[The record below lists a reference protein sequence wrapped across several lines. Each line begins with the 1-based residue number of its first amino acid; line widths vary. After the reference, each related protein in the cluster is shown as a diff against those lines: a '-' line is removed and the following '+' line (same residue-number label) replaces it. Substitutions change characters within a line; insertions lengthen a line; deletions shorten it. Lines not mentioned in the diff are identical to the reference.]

1 MTMRYHIALHEYV
14 IHAYILYIHTC
25 IHMLHICLHW
35 YLAIVEDYTQQDL
48 LKCMEGNKHGRPII
62 SDPRSHEANLHPG
75 KTEGWNHK
83 MKVWNMILPWK
94 INVMSYEPKNG

>member
-1 MTMRYHIALHEYV
+1 
-14 IHAYILYIHTC
+14 
-25 IHMLHICLHW
+25 MLHICLHW

-75 KTEGWNHK
+75 KPRAGTIK
-83 MKVWNMILPWK
+83 
-94 INVMSYEPKNG
+94 